1 MLYIFLE
8 DPGIMVKFEMTF
20 ALESVATLKKAIEER
35 CHIPASEQILLIS
48 GGERLED
55 NQRVGKY
62 HTGTDNNPIFLFRD
76 VANSP
81 PPSVVDVNEYLQ
93 DLSESV
99 NAVLDLPPTIRTV
112 ISRSA
117 LAQKLCISAQEQLR
131 LAEGLIHDQH
141 LQQQGWAAVLAHL
154 DDMIV
159 YYSAMCSACEK
170 TYVQFL
176 DIRDTFVDLLNS
188 FNEDLTRI
196 SKLPVLPAL
205 LTSDEIEP
213 PDSGMSLLD
222 WITSHKDGDNDQT
235 LAEVASFC
243 SRSIQILDQKLMSKV
258 AELREYIKIAESN
271 YRDVK
276 VIETKLEHLD
286 QVMHASK
293 RIVQDQISQAQTFN
307 SNKTSAIKEQDASI
321 LKELCTFHREWLLVM
336 ESNHT
341 QLCKNLKTCASYKS
355 DLCAYLQTRLQWVR
369 KMFSDMRD
377 TNEYVYLYYK
387 SIEKLRAHYD
397 FLQSLRS
404 TPAMYVCAVS
414 EVIRRRAFSQAY
426 LVWANDLSCQLLAI
440 TSEEVSRRKKFQEQF
455 EGHFLD
461 KLFPGLDEFPPT
473 YATQA
478 PESFDSSLPK
488 LTIFYSNIIYS
499 ILLFQV
505 ISWTSC
511 FQGWMSHFLDKLFPG
526 LDEFPPTYA
535 TQAPES
541 FDSSL
546 PKLTI
551 FYSNIIYSILLFQV
565 ISWTSCFQGWMSH
578 FLDKL
583 FPGLDEFPPTYATQA
598 PESFD
603 SSLFKLTIFYS
614 NIIYSILLFQVISWT
629 SCFQGWMSHFLDKL
643 FPGLDEFPPTYAT
656 QAPESFDSS
665 LPKLTFED
673 MEVLKQFLP
682 ELGLSMSLSEPTSF
696 SHLFFL
702 RSVQDTL
709 TLNQTSLTQHQHS
722 ASVEDRI
729 VQVVT
734 AAGLASNLDTTLLRC
749 DSEGTDTEEFEKLRH
764 SGQTVSE
771 CSESNET
778 IRANMRQLGQDA
790 NQGLGS
796 LRLELAQLKQDVVGS
811 QTGLMED
818 FAHSMSEVTRVLKER
833 ERTILHLTQI
843 LGMKESE
850 LCTLRSQVKEITE
863 SLKRSHRAEMD
874 NLRSRYKLMTCSNM
888 ERSPSDTSLEKI
900 ETNHELIVAQL
911 RENFE
916 VEKEKLLAEER
927 QKWSEKLEADL
938 KQYKVW
944 YNESMRQTLSEHSAQ
959 LEAYRKREEALV
971 SEVQRFESRLRH
983 NPNEDLL
990 RRIETLEREKAE
1002 LEADL
1007 RGSFS
1012 HSEALSTSSV
1022 SIYEAASS
1030 PLHRRAAEM
1039 RERVGRV
1046 VSAGG
1051 GLRLSVTTCRPGDI
1065 VLVLWNDLRRYF
1077 YIHSATDQL
1086 YLLHP
1091 DCVPVTYHE
1100 SLKEYGFVA
1109 EVIASEYCRVKK

>member
-478 PESFDSSLPK
+478 PESFDSSLLK

-499 ILLFQV
+499 ILLFQ
-505 ISWTSC
+505 
-511 FQGWMSHFLDKLFPG
+511 
-526 LDEFPPTYA
+526 
-535 TQAPES
+535 
-541 FDSSL
+541 
-546 PKLTI
+546 
-551 FYSNIIYSILLFQV
+551 
-565 ISWTSCFQGWMSH
+565 
-578 FLDKL
+578 
-583 FPGLDEFPPTYATQA
+583 
-598 PESFD
+598 
-603 SSLFKLTIFYS
+603 
-614 NIIYSILLFQVISWT
+614 
-629 SCFQGWMSHFLDKL
+629 
-643 FPGLDEFPPTYAT
+643 
-656 QAPESFDSS
+656 
-665 LPKLTFED
+665 LTFED

-682 ELGLSMSLSEPTSF
+682 ELGLSMSLPEPTSF

-734 AAGLASNLDTTLLRC
+734 AAGLASNLDTTLLRAADYLPNALCSDKGC

-790 NQGLGS
+790 NQGLSS

-850 LCTLRSQVKEITE
+850 LCTLRSQVINIEANLKSSIERQEQERLKREELERRSEEDRQREVKEITE

-938 KQYKVW
+938 KQYKVKTDAEKQVW

-1109 EVIASEYCRVKK
+1109 EVIASEYCRVKKERNRYRVPVNSKFYRVQVSPISKEVLLNVRPV

>member
-355 DLCAYLQTRLQWVR
+355 DLCAYLQTRLQWNL
-369 KMFSDMRD
+369 KTCAS
-377 TNEYVYLYYK
+377 YK
-387 SIEKLRAHYD
+387 SDLCAY
-397 FLQSLRS
+397 LQTRLQW
-404 TPAMYVCAVS
+404 VS
-414 EVIRRRAFSQAY
+414 ETR
-426 LVWANDLSCQLLAI
+426 
-440 TSEEVSRRKKFQEQF
+440 
-455 EGHFLD
+455 G
-461 KLFPGLDEFPPT
+461 
-473 YATQA
+473 
-478 PESFDSSLPK
+478 
-488 LTIFYSNIIYS
+488 
-499 ILLFQV
+499 
-505 ISWTSC
+505 
-511 FQGWMSHFLDKLFPG
+511 
-526 LDEFPPTYA
+526 
-535 TQAPES
+535 
-541 FDSSL
+541 
-546 PKLTI
+546 
-551 FYSNIIYSILLFQV
+551 
-565 ISWTSCFQGWMSH
+565 
-578 FLDKL
+578 
-583 FPGLDEFPPTYATQA
+583 
-598 PESFD
+598 
-603 SSLFKLTIFYS
+603 
-614 NIIYSILLFQVISWT
+614 
-629 SCFQGWMSHFLDKL
+629 
-643 FPGLDEFPPTYAT
+643 
-656 QAPESFDSS
+656 
-665 LPKLTFED
+665 
-673 MEVLKQFLP
+673 
-682 ELGLSMSLSEPTSF
+682 
-696 SHLFFL
+696 
-702 RSVQDTL
+702 
-709 TLNQTSLTQHQHS
+709 
-722 ASVEDRI
+722 
-729 VQVVT
+729 
-734 AAGLASNLDTTLLRC
+734 C

-790 NQGLGS
+790 NQGL
-796 LRLELAQLKQDVVGS
+796 V
-811 QTGLMED
+811 
-818 FAHSMSEVTRVLKER
+818 
-833 ERTILHLTQI
+833 
-843 LGMKESE
+843 
-850 LCTLRSQVKEITE
+850 
-863 SLKRSHRAEMD
+863 
-874 NLRSRYKLMTCSNM
+874 
-888 ERSPSDTSLEKI
+888 
-900 ETNHELIVAQL
+900 
-911 RENFE
+911 
-916 VEKEKLLAEER
+916 
-927 QKWSEKLEADL
+927 
-938 KQYKVW
+938 
-944 YNESMRQTLSEHSAQ
+944 
-959 LEAYRKREEALV
+959 
-971 SEVQRFESRLRH
+971 
-983 NPNEDLL
+983 
-990 RRIETLEREKAE
+990 
-1002 LEADL
+1002 
-1007 RGSFS
+1007 
-1012 HSEALSTSSV
+1012 
-1022 SIYEAASS
+1022 
-1030 PLHRRAAEM
+1030 
-1039 RERVGRV
+1039 
-1046 VSAGG
+1046 
-1051 GLRLSVTTCRPGDI
+1051 
-1065 VLVLWNDLRRYF
+1065 
-1077 YIHSATDQL
+1077 
-1086 YLLHP
+1086 
-1091 DCVPVTYHE
+1091 
-1100 SLKEYGFVA
+1100 
-1109 EVIASEYCRVKK
+1109 